1 MTDSGNKGFWSSEVG
16 TTILEIGT
24 FSIIGAVLGAIIG
37 AIFCTIQ
44 QNFSAFFYF
53 VIGAPIILILHVHV
67 ETYLD
72 KHLTTYRKNGARPPF
87 YKDSTV
93 LESVIDFA
101 FITVL
106 MTLALEV
113 TVQNHRYWL
122 IPLGIVFST
131 VIIGIGCLIDR
142 RRFWKKA
149 EQPLGHG
156 NGKNGIPDDGTA
168 SGDDVDPKNNGDT
181 GDDDDDEIQMPY
193 YTPEIWM

>member
-1 MTDSGNKGFWSSEVG
+1 MTDSGNKGFWSSKVG

-24 FSIIGAVLGAIIG
+24 FSIIGA
-37 AIFCTIQ
+37 IFCTMQ

-131 VIIGIGCLIDR
+131 VVIGIGCLIDR

-149 EQPLGHG
+149 EQHLGHG
-156 NGKNGIPDDGTA
+156 NGNNGIPDDGTA
-168 SGDDVDPKNNGDT
+168 SGDDVDPKNNEDT

-193 YTPEIWM
+193 YIPEIWM